1 LTNRP
6 IDQLTT
12 TIPHSR
18 PWITPADVRAVCGV
32 LRRGSLVQGAEVGAL
47 EAEVGVRLG
56 LPPGVAVN
64 SGTAA
69 LHLALLA
76 LGVGPGDEVIV
87 PSYVCIA
94 PLHAVEYVGA
104 APRLADINPD
114 TYNLDPDDVRRRC
127 TRRTRAIIVP
137 HLFGLPADLD
147 AVLRLGVPVIEDCAQ
162 AFGATYRDRPV
173 GSFGTISILSFYA
186 TKLLTTGEGGM
197 LLGRDR
203 RLLDRARDRRD
214 YDERRRHAPR
224 FNYKLTDFQA
234 ALGRSQLQR
243 LPTMLSRR
251 RTLAAR
257 YRRGWAALPVR
268 LPAPDGTRTHA
279 YHRFVVSCPG
289 PATRTATR
297 LAAHGVVARPP
308 VFRPIHRTLGL
319 NGFPGADQAYRH
331 ALSVPIYPTLTR
343 AEAAVVIG
351 ALQAVFA

>member
-1 LTNRP
+1 
-6 IDQLTT
+6 
-12 TIPHSR
+12 
-18 PWITPADVRAVCGV
+18 V
-32 LRRGSLVQGAEVGAL
+32 LRRGGLAQGVEVAAL
-47 EAEVGVRLG
+47 EAEAGARLG
-56 LPPGVAVN
+56 MPSGVAVS

-104 APRLADINPD
+104 TPRLADINPD
-114 TYNLDPDDVRRRC
+114 TYNLDPGDVRRRC

-147 AVLRLGVPVIEDCAQ
+147 ALLRLGIPLIEDCAQ
-162 AFGATYRDRPV
+162 AIGAAYRARPV
-173 GSFGTISILSFYA
+173 GSFGTVSILSFYA
-186 TKLLTTGEGGM
+186 TKLVTTGEGGM
-197 LLGRDR
+197 LLSRDR

-251 RTLAAR
+251 RALAAR
-257 YRRGWAALPVR
+257 YRRGWSALPVR
-268 LPAPDGTRTHA
+268 LPAPDDIRTHA
-279 YHRFVVSCPG
+279 YHRFVLSCPQ
-289 PATRTATR
+289 TAAGVARR
-297 LAAHGVVARPP
+297 LASHGVVARPP
-308 VFRPIHRTLGL
+308 VFQPIHRTLSL
-319 NGFPGADQAYRH
+319 TGFPGTEHAYRH
-331 ALSVPIYPTLTR
+331 ALSIPIYPTLTR
-343 AEAAVVIG
+343 KETEAVMG
-351 ALQAVFA
+351 ALRAVFP

>member
-1 LTNRP
+1 V
-6 IDQLTT
+6 
-12 TIPHSR
+12 PHSR
-18 PWITPADVRAVCGV
+18 PWITAADVQAVCGV
-32 LRRGSLVQGAEVGAL
+32 LRRGNLVQGAEVGAL
-47 EAEVGVRLG
+47 ETEVGVRLG

-94 PLHAVEYVGA
+94 PLHAVEYLGA

-147 AVLRLGVPVIEDCAQ
+147 ALLRLGIPIIEDCAQ

-197 LLGRDR
+197 LLSRDR

-251 RTLAAR
+251 RALAAR

-268 LPAPDGTRTHA
+268 LPVPDETRTHA

-289 PATRTATR
+289 TATRAATR

-319 NGFPGADQAYRH
+319 TGFPGAEQAYRH